1 MGSFHI
7 SCGITQHRIE
17 MFEDVI
23 VVPYLRNVLVKEDL
37 DFQNEDEEYRN
48 VFSTELFSY
57 DIKPILATYDD
68 YGRCL
73 PKIKGESAEEII
85 TQCNLKFFLEKVLK
99 YCVEIK
105 GDNFKQD
112 LEQFLSKGELLKA
125 WKLTTDKIQDKK
137 LFVDGGMFS
146 NMLLRG
152 LKQVNLF
159 VFKKDCFDWID
170 EKFDYIRNN
179 FAEKYPAFKDEL
191 SDMYNNLKTLSP
203 EDYGS
208 HYQEVWFLN
217 SIKPSL
223 EGYIKSLNL
232 IEDHLELNDKD
243 FERKMDNDFDVKF
256 DRNIKVL
263 DLIKMGQNKRAVLK
277 EDLKNK
283 TLQEKF
289 AILYQNNLILSH
301 IYENYNLGSL
311 IEEMARKT
319 NYLFEHF
326 DIEFN
331 QNNLY
336 RSENIDPSL
345 DFIKLLDYCRD
356 KFFKRIKENDKDGD
370 YYSYILKSMKNPF

>member
-7 SCGITQHRIE
+7 SCGVTQHRIE
-17 MFEDVI
+17 MDEEVI

-37 DFQNEDEEYRN
+37 DFQNNEREYRN

-73 PKIKGESAEEII
+73 PKIKGESAEKII

-99 YCVEIK
+99 YCIEV
-105 GDNFKQD
+105 GQDDFKKN
-112 LEQFLSKGELLKA
+112 LEKFLSEGELLKA
-125 WKLTTDKIQDKK
+125 WKLTTDKIQDKE
-137 LFVDGGMFS
+137 LFVEGGIFS
-146 NMLLRG
+146 SMLLQG
-152 LKQVNLF
+152 LKQVDLF

-170 EKFDYIRNN
+170 KKVDSIRNN

-217 SIKPSL
+217 SVKPSL
-223 EGYIKSLNL
+223 EGYIKALNL

-243 FERKMDNDFDVKF
+243 FEEKMDHDLEVKF

-263 DLIKMGQNKRAVLK
+263 DLIKIGQNKRTILK
-277 EDLKNK
+277 EELKNK
-283 TLQEKF
+283 TIQEKF
-289 AILYQNNLILSH
+289 AILYKNNLILSH
-301 IYENYNLGSL
+301 YYENYNVRDF

-326 DIEFN
+326 DIKFN

-345 DFIKLLDYCRD
+345 DFMKLWDYC
-356 KFFKRIKENDKDGD
+356 KKCFLKRIKEEDEEGD
-370 YYSYILKSMKNPF
+370 FYSYVLEEMEKDY